1 MKTSKKLE
9 VFLVSKKRDL
19 DFTFFKLID
28 SKVRVT
34 STSKS
39 EIFANKVN
47 VDIKS
52 VVY

>member
-9 VFLVSKKRDL
+9 VFLVSKRRGL
-19 DFTFFKLID
+19 DFTFFKLIY